1 MSPRTDKQNKE
12 IRQKTELIIIES
24 ALGIFAKDGY
34 IGTSMQSIAIKAGVS
49 KGNLY
54 NYFTSKQDLLEG
66 VMTFGLDQF
75 AEYFNEFSTEL
86 FTEAEF
92 ETAIRGNF
100 EMIRSNK
107 KFWKLYYNLFAH
119 PKVQGLFNKIFT
131 PFFEQYIAIFE
142 MYYKNKGNENPK
154 ATALLLGS
162 ALDGVS
168 LGYLLMGDAYPL
180 NDVIDQ
186 LVEKFKY

>member
-24 ALGIFAKDGY
+24 ALEIFAKDGY

-66 VMTFGLDQF
+66 VLTFGLDQF
-75 AEYFNEFSTEL
+75 AEYFIEFSTEL

-92 ETAIRGNF
+92 ETAIRRNF
-100 EMIRSNK
+100 KMIQSNK

-119 PKVQGLFNKIFT
+119 PKVQEIFTQIFT

-142 MYYKNKGNENPK
+142 KYYKNKGDNDPK

-162 ALDGVS
+162 TLDGVS
-168 LGYLLMGDAYPL
+168 LGYLLMGDMYPL

-186 LVEKFKY
+186 LVEKFK